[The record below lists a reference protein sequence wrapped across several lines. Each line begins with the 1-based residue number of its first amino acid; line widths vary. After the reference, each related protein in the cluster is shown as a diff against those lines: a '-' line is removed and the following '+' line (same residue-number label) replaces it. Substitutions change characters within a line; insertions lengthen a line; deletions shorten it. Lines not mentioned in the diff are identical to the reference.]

1 LQANAKKSVTKTAK
15 LKKAHLLANAKKS
28 ATKTAKLKKAHLPNS
43 FPNQFLKAAGL
54 PGSFF
59 CASISEPNHAILAAA
74 V

>member
-1 LQANAKKSVTKTAK
+1 LLANAKKSVTKKAK
-15 LKKAHLLANAKKS
+15 LKKAHS
-28 ATKTAKLKKAHLPNS
+28 PNS
-43 FPNQFLKAAGL
+43 YPNQFLKAAGL